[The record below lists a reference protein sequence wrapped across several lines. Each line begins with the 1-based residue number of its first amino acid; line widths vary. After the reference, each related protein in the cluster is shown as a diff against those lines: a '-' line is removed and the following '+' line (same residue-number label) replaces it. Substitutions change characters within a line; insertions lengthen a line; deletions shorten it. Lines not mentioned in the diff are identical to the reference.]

1 MLHTLYVDMNSFF
14 ASVEQQL
21 DPKLRGR
28 PVAVV
33 PLKADT
39 TAVIAASYEAKAFG
53 VKTGVLVGD
62 ARRMCPGLVLVT
74 GNHETYIRV
83 HHQIRDAIDAVIPVH
98 SVCSVD
104 EFACHLAPAERTP
117 DRAADVARRIKRS
130 IAARCGA
137 FLKCSI
143 GIAPNRFLAKVA
155 ADMRKPDGQTILQRH
170 ELPQCLYALDLIDLP
185 GIGKR
190 MLERLR
196 AAGIF
201 SIERLC
207 ALGEAE
213 LGRAWGSV
221 VGQYWYY
228 RLRGEVERD
237 ETTLRRTIGHS
248 HVLSPERREDA
259 AARAVGVRLLT
270 KVGQRARHLGY
281 VGEELTLS
289 VRYLG
294 PRRPSAG
301 QPHASPKWHGSVK
314 VGGVNDTR
322 TLLAAFAEL
331 WEAKPKG
338 RVFKLGLTLSGLT
351 PRGSATGLLFEERRD
366 PDRLSKAMDAINRR
380 YGADVLF
387 PASMHQA
394 RKAAPRRIA
403 FSNIPDLDVPDISI
417 EGSDGRPAEEGNPHG
432 RRIV

>member
-21 DPKLRGR
+21 DPRLRGR

-104 EFACHLAPAERTP
+104 EFACRLARDERP
-117 DRAADVARRIKRS
+117 PERAAEVARRIKRS
-130 IAARCGA
+130 IAVRCGA

-155 ADMRKPDGQTILQRH
+155 ADMRKPDGLTIIERH
-170 ELPQCLYALDLIDLP
+170 ELPQCLYTLNLIDLP
-185 GIGKR
+185 GIGKK

-196 AAGIF
+196 SAGI
-201 SIERLC
+201 SSVERLC

-221 VGQYWYY
+221 VGRHWYH
-228 RLRGEVERD
+228 RLRGQVELD

-248 HVLSPERREDA
+248 HVLSPERREES
-259 AARAVGVRLLT
+259 AARAVAVRLLT

-289 VRYLG
+289 VRYLVPRGQGSG
-294 PRRPSAG
+294 PGLPR
-301 QPHASPKWHGSVK
+301 PKWHGSAK
-314 VGGVNDTR
+314 LGGVNDTR
-322 TLLAAFAEL
+322 TLLASFAEL
-331 WEAKPKG
+331 WDSKPKG
-338 RVFKLGLTLSGLT
+338 RVFKLGITLSGLT
-351 PRGSATGLLFEERRD
+351 PRGSSTGLLFEERRD

-387 PASMHQA
+387 PASMQQA

-403 FSNIPDLDVPDISI
+403 FGNIPDLEVPDINI
-417 EGSDGRPAEEGNPHG
+417 EGTGDNLPEEGNP
-432 RRIV
+432 